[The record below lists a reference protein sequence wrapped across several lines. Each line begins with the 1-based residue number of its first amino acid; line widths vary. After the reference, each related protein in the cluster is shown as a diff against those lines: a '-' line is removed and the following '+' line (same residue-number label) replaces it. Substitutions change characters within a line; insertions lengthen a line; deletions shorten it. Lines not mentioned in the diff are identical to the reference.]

1 MQLGAQLRAAAR
13 FVSPLSFLCR
23 RALALT
29 GIAAR
34 GIAARG
40 IATQVTAAK
49 LAAALG
55 LHIAAAVLAAPD
67 ALAAEPGSPA
77 VTAEVERLVSRAR
90 EKRLA
95 ERPMWWR
102 LLHYR
107 SGLFGVASEVDAGHF
122 FNAPDGKA
130 EPEAELEA
138 TLRGFFSPGPSDD
151 GIQHP
156 FCRFPARLAWLN
168 AELGFDFG
176 VLPRQPC
183 PRFEEFKARVDP
195 ESISLIFSSY
205 FLNNPA
211 SAFGHTLLR
220 LNKKR
225 ASDDESRQALLDH
238 GINFGANVDTG
249 NAVLYA
255 LKGLAGMF
263 AGEFTNVPYYF
274 KVREYNDF
282 ESRDLWEF
290 ELELSPREVDMA
302 VAHIWE
308 LGSALFAYYY
318 LSENCSYQMLG
329 ILEVASP
336 RIDLM
341 TKLGWP
347 VLPVDTL
354 RAVADNRGL
363 IRTITYR
370 PSTRVQF
377 RHRLADLDANE
388 AELVF
393 RLGEDPD
400 ALLPRGASVERQMA
414 MLDTALDLVA
424 FRSAKELLDPASEA
438 SERSQRLLSRRARLG
453 VISPRLEIPI
463 PALEN
468 PLSGHERARLDL
480 GEGYSTRSGFFHAL
494 DLRLALHDW
503 SDPSAGY
510 PETLSISFLPIRLR
524 HYIERQRLQLE
535 QVSLIAITSLVPMD
549 VFDQSISWHAHV
561 GAERIRDDGCDD
573 CFAGVIEAGGG
584 VAGGVLDNGL
594 LAYLNFN
601 TALVGLGPIE
611 GGLGDLPLRIG
622 IGPRAGLRLRPAP
635 TLVGTLRGDLQ
646 YLPAQTPTFTWAAS
660 ATLRWMY
667 RHDFALSLEA
677 QAHPSGES
685 LQAASTVY
693 F

>member
-1 MQLGAQLRAAAR
+1 MQPGAQLRAAAR

-23 RALALT
+23 RAPGARRWLARGAPRLAVVALAL
-29 GIAAR
+29 ASAPREAR
-34 GIAARG
+34 
-40 IATQVTAAK
+40 
-49 LAAALG
+49 
-55 LHIAAAVLAAPD
+55 
-67 ALAAEPGSPA
+67 AAELGSPE
-77 VTAEVERLVSRAR
+77 VIAEVERLVRAAR

-122 FNAPDGKA
+122 FNAPDGKT
-130 EPEAELEA
+130 EPDAELEA
-138 TLRGFFSPGPSDD
+138 TLRGLFSPGPSDD

-156 FCRFPARLAWLN
+156 FCRFPARLAWLA
-168 AELGFDFG
+168 AELQFDFR

-225 ASDDESRQALLDH
+225 AAEDEERQALLDH

-255 LKGLAGMF
+255 LKGLAGLF

-290 ELELSPREVDMA
+290 ELDLAPREVAMA

-318 LSENCSYQMLG
+318 LSENCAYQMLG

-336 RIDLM
+336 RVELM
-341 TKLGWP
+341 SKLGWP

-354 RAVADNRGL
+354 RALAQNRGL
-363 IRTITYR
+363 IRAITYR

-377 RHRLADLDANE
+377 RRRLADLDADE

-393 RLGEDPD
+393 QLGEDPGTP
-400 ALLPRGASVERQMA
+400 LPASASVERQRA

-424 FRSAKELLDPASEA
+424 FRNAKELLDPASEA
-438 SERSQRLLSRRARLG
+438 SARSQRLLSRRARLG
-453 VISPRLEIPI
+453 VVSPPLVIPA

-468 PLSGHERARLDL
+468 PLRGHERARLDL
-480 GEGYSTRSGFFHAL
+480 GEGYSTRAGFFHAL
-494 DLRLALHDW
+494 DLRLALHDF

-535 QVSLIAITSLVPMD
+535 QASLIAITSLVPMD
-549 VFDQSISWHAHV
+549 VFDQSISWHAHI
-561 GAERIRDDGCDD
+561 GAERIRDRGCDD
-573 CFAGVIEAGGG
+573 CLAGVIEAGGG
-584 VAGGVLDNGL
+584 VAGGLLDDGVLG
-594 LAYLNFN
+594 YLNVN
-601 TALVGLGPIE
+601 TSLAGLGPID
-611 GGLGDLPLRIG
+611 GGLGGLPLRLG
-622 IGPRAGLRLRPAP
+622 IGPKAGLRLRPAP
-635 TLVGTLRGDLQ
+635 TLVGTLRGDLL
-646 YLPAQTPTFTWAAS
+646 YLPAQSPRWTWAAA

-677 QAHPSGES
+677 QAYPAARS
-685 LQAASTVY
+685 LQAASTLY

>member
-1 MQLGAQLRAAAR
+1 MQPGAQLRAAAR
-13 FVSPLSFLCR
+13 FVSPLSFFCR
-23 RALALT
+23 RALL
-29 GIAAR
+29 
-34 GIAARG
+34 
-40 IATQVTAAK
+40 
-49 LAAALG
+49 AALG
-55 LHIAAAVLAAPD
+55 SLLLASLLFAAATD
-67 ALAAEPGSPA
+67 AHAAELGSRE
-77 VTAEVERLVSRAR
+77 VRAEVERLVRLAR
-90 EKRLA
+90 DKRLA

-122 FNAPDGKA
+122 FNSPDGKT
-130 EPEAELEA
+130 EPDAELDA

-168 AELGFDFG
+168 AELHFDFQL
-176 VLPRQPC
+176 LPRQPC
-183 PRFEEFKARVDP
+183 PRFEEFRQRVDP

-225 ASDDESRQALLDH
+225 ASDSEERQALLDH

-290 ELELSPREVDMA
+290 ELALSPREVSMA

-341 TKLGWP
+341 SKLGWP
-347 VLPVDTL
+347 VLPADTL
-354 RAVADNRGL
+354 RAVAKNPGL
-363 IRTITYR
+363 IRAIAYR
-370 PSTRVQF
+370 PSTRAQF
-377 RHRLADLDANE
+377 RTRLSGLDGAE

-393 RLGEDPD
+393 ELGEDPD
-400 ALLPRGASVERQMA
+400 RPLPASASPERQMA
-414 MLDTALDLVA
+414 MLDTALDLIA
-424 FRSAKELLDPASEA
+424 FRHGKELLEPTSAPSA
-438 SERSQRLLSRRARLG
+438 RAQRLQSRRARLG
-453 VISPRLEIPI
+453 LISPPLVIPT
-463 PALEN
+463 PELEN
-468 PLSGHERARLDL
+468 PLRGHERVRLDL
-480 GEGYSTRSGFFHAL
+480 GEGYSTRSGYYHAL

-524 HYIERQRLQLE
+524 HYIERQRLELE
-535 QVSLIAITSLVPMD
+535 QASLIAITSLVPMD
-549 VFDQSISWHAHV
+549 VFDQSISWHAHI
-561 GAERIRDDGCDD
+561 GAARLHDDGCDE
-573 CFAGVIEAGGG
+573 CLAGLVEAGGG
-584 VAGGVLDNGL
+584 IAGGLFDDGV
-594 LAYLNFN
+594 LAYVNFN
-601 TALVGLGPIE
+601 TALAGLGPIE
-611 GGLGDLPLRIG
+611 GGLFGWPVRLG
-622 IGPRAGLRLRPAP
+622 VGPKAGLRLRPLP
-635 TLVGTLRGDLQ
+635 ELVSTLRGDVQ
-646 YLPAQTPTFTWAAS
+646 YLPGQAPTFTWAAS

-677 QAHPSGES
+677 QAFPSGEF
-685 LQAASTVY
+685 LQAASTLY

>member
-1 MQLGAQLRAAAR
+1 MAAAIVTFTLALAPVGRAAE
-13 FVSPLSFLCR
+13 
-23 RALALT
+23 
-29 GIAAR
+29 
-34 GIAARG
+34 
-40 IATQVTAAK
+40 
-49 LAAALG
+49 LG
-55 LHIAAAVLAAPD
+55 SREVR
-67 ALAAEPGSPA
+67 E
-77 VTAEVERLVSRAR
+77 EVERLVRAAHD
-90 EKRLA
+90 KRLA

-102 LLHYR
+102 LVHYR
-107 SGLFGVASEVDAGHF
+107 SGLFGVTSEVDAGPF
-122 FNAPDGKA
+122 FNAPDGKTA
-130 EPEAELEA
+130 PEAELEA
-138 TLRGFFSPGPSDD
+138 TLRAFFSPGPSDD

-168 AELGFDFG
+168 AELHFDFR

-183 PRFEEFKARVDP
+183 RRFEEFRQRVDP
-195 ESISLIFSSY
+195 ESISLIFSAY

-225 ASDDESRQALLDH
+225 ASGDEERQALLDH

-255 LKGLAGMF
+255 LKGLAGLF

-290 ELELSPREVDMA
+290 ELALSPREVDMA

-308 LGSALFAYYY
+308 LGSALFRYFY

-336 RIDLM
+336 RVELM
-341 TKLGWP
+341 SKLGWP
-347 VLPVDTL
+347 VLPADTL
-354 RAVADNRGL
+354 RAVAKNPGL
-363 IRTITYR
+363 IRSITYR

-377 RHRLADLDANE
+377 RRRLADLDEAE

-393 RLGEDPD
+393 RLGEDPG
-400 ALLPRGASVERQMA
+400 APLPSSASPERQMA
-414 MLDTALDLVA
+414 ILDTALDLIA
-424 FRSAKELLDPASEA
+424 FRHGKELLEPASAA
-438 SERSQRLLSRRARLG
+438 SARAQRLQSRRARLG
-453 VISPRLEIPI
+453 LISPALVIPV
-463 PALEN
+463 PELDN
-468 PLSGHERARLDL
+468 PLRGHERVRLDL
-480 GEGYSTRSGFFHAL
+480 GEGYSTRAGFYHSL

-524 HYIERQRLQLE
+524 HYIERQRLELE
-535 QVSLIAITSLVPMD
+535 QASLIAITSLVPMD

-561 GAERIRDDGCDD
+561 GAARIHDSGCDD
-573 CFAGVIEAGGG
+573 CFAGLIEAGGG
-584 VAGGVLDNGL
+584 IAGGLFDDGVLGF
-594 LAYLNFN
+594 LNFN
-601 TALVGLGPIE
+601 TALAGLGPIE
-611 GGLGDLPLRIG
+611 GGIGGWPLRIG
-622 IGPRAGLRLRPAP
+622 AGPKAGLRLRPLP
-635 TLVGTLRGDLQ
+635 ELVATLRGDLQ
-646 YLPAQTPTFTWAAS
+646 YLPAQTPTWTWAAS

-677 QAHPSGES
+677 QAFPSGDF
-685 LQAASTVY
+685 LQAASTLY

>member
-1 MQLGAQLRAAAR
+1 MPEARAAA
-13 FVSPLSFLCR
+13 PL
-23 RALALT
+23 
-29 GIAAR
+29 
-34 GIAARG
+34 
-40 IATQVTAAK
+40 
-49 LAAALG
+49 
-55 LHIAAAVLAAPD
+55 
-67 ALAAEPGSPA
+67 GSPE
-77 VTAEVERLVSRAR
+77 VKAEVERLVRAAR
-90 EKRLA
+90 EKHLA
-95 ERPMWWR
+95 ERSMWWR

-107 SGLFGVASEVDAGHF
+107 SGLFGVSSEVDAGHF
-122 FNAPDGKA
+122 FNSPDGGSD
-130 EPEAELEA
+130 PEAELEA

-168 AELGFDFG
+168 AELHFDFG

-183 PRFEEFKARVDP
+183 PRLEEFRARVDP

-225 ASDDESRQALLDH
+225 SAADEERQALLDH

-336 RIDLM
+336 RVELM
-341 TKLGWP
+341 SKLGWP

-354 RAVADNRGL
+354 RAVADNPHL
-363 IRTITYR
+363 IRSITYR

-377 RHRLADLDANE
+377 RRRLAALDA
-388 AELVF
+388 AETERVF
-393 RLGEDPD
+393 RLGEDAEAP
-400 ALLPRGASVERQMA
+400 LPPRASAERQMA
-414 MLDTALDLVA
+414 IIDTALDLVA
-424 FRSAKELLDPASEA
+424 FRHGKELLDPNSEA
-438 SERSQRLLSRRARLG
+438 SAHQQRLLSRRARLG
-453 VISPRLEIPI
+453 LISPTLVIPV
-463 PALEN
+463 PELDN
-468 PLSGHERARLDL
+468 PLRGHERARLDL
-480 GEGYSTRSGFFHAL
+480 GEGYSTRSGFYQAL

-503 SDPSAGY
+503 TDPSAGY
-510 PETLSISFLPIRLR
+510 PETLSISFLPLR
-524 HYIERQRLQLE
+524 FRYYVERQRLELE
-535 QVSLIAITSLVPMD
+535 QASLIAITSLVPMD
-549 VFDQSISWHAHV
+549 VFDQSISWHAHL
-561 GAERIRDDGCDD
+561 GSARIHDRGCDD
-573 CFAGVIEAGGG
+573 CYAGLVEAGGG
-584 VAGGVLDNGL
+584 IAGGVFDDGVLG
-594 LAYLNFN
+594 YLNFN
-601 TALVGLGPIE
+601 TALAGLGPIE
-611 GGLGDLPLRIG
+611 GGLGGLPLRLG
-622 IGPRAGLRLRPAP
+622 VGPKAGLRLRPTP

-646 YLPAQTPTFTWAAS
+646 WLPAQTPSITWAAS
-660 ATLRWMY
+660 ATVRWMY
-667 RHDFALSLEA
+667 RHDFALSLEG
-677 QAHPSGES
+677 QAFPSGEYV
-685 LQAASTVY
+685 QAASTLY

>member
-1 MQLGAQLRAAAR
+1 LPQLDLKTSLPGAVQPGAQLRAAAR

-23 RALALT
+23 SVLLA
-29 GIAAR
+29 R
-34 GIAARG
+34 
-40 IATQVTAAK
+40 TAAAIGFF
-49 LAAALG
+49 LLTTAG
-55 LHIAAAVLAAPD
+55 D
-67 ALAAEPGSPA
+67 SRAAELGSRP
-77 VTAEVERLVSRAR
+77 VRDEIERLVRAAH
-90 EKRLA
+90 EVHLA

-107 SGLFGVASEVDAGHF
+107 SGLFGVSSEVDGGHF
-122 FNAPDGKA
+122 FNAADGDTD
-130 EPEAELEA
+130 PEGELDA
-138 TLRGFFSPGPSDD
+138 TLRAFFSPGPSDED
-151 GIQHP
+151 IQHP

-168 AELGFDFG
+168 AELHFDFR
-176 VLPRQPC
+176 VLPKQAC
-183 PRFEEFKARVDP
+183 PRFEEFERRVEP

-225 ASDDESRQALLDH
+225 ASDDEERQALLDH

-255 LKGLAGMF
+255 IEGLAGLF

-290 ELELSPREVDMA
+290 ELALSPREVDMA

-318 LSENCSYQMLG
+318 LSQNCSYQMLS

-341 TKLGWP
+341 SKLGWP

-354 RAVADNRGL
+354 RAVADNPGL
-363 IRTITYR
+363 VRAITYR

-377 RHRLADLDANE
+377 RRRLAALDDGE

-400 ALLPRGASVERQMA
+400 APLPASASAERQMA
-414 MLDTALDLVA
+414 ILDTALDLIA
-424 FRSAKELLDPASEA
+424 FRHSKELLEPASAA
-438 SERSQRLLSRRARLG
+438 SARAQRLQSRRARLG
-453 VISPRLEIPI
+453 LISPPLVIPV
-463 PALEN
+463 PELEN
-468 PLSGHERARLDL
+468 PLRGHERVRLDL
-480 GEGYSTRSGFFHAL
+480 GEGYSTRSGFYHAL

-524 HYIERQRLQLE
+524 HYIERQRLELE
-535 QVSLIAITSLVPMD
+535 QASLIAITSLVPMD
-549 VFDQSISWHAHV
+549 AFDQSISWHAHV
-561 GAERIRDDGCDD
+561 GAARIHDDGCDE
-573 CFAGVIEAGGG
+573 CLAGLLEAGGG
-584 VAGGVLDNGL
+584 VAGGLFDDGV

-601 TALVGLGPIE
+601 TALAGLGPIE
-611 GGLGDLPLRIG
+611 GGLFGWPLRVG
-622 IGPRAGLRLRPAP
+622 VGPKAGLRLRPLP
-635 TLVGTLRGDLQ
+635 ELVSTLRADLQ

-667 RHDFALSLEA
+667 RHNFALSLEA
-677 QAHPSGES
+677 RAFPSGAD
-685 LQAASTVY
+685 LQAASTLY

>member
-1 MQLGAQLRAAAR
+1 MQPGAQLRAAAR
-13 FVSPLSFLCR
+13 FVSPLSFFCR
-23 RALALT
+23 RAL
-29 GIAAR
+29 
-34 GIAARG
+34 
-40 IATQVTAAK
+40 
-49 LAAALG
+49 LAAM
-55 LHIAAAVLAAPD
+55 AAAIGCFFLADESAG
-67 ALAAEPGSPA
+67 AAELGSRE
-77 VTAEVERLVSRAR
+77 VRSKLSEEVERLVRVAH

-95 ERPMWWR
+95 ERSMWWR

-107 SGLFGVASEVDAGHF
+107 SGVFGVASEVDAGHF
-122 FNAPDGKA
+122 FNSPDGKT
-130 EPEAELEA
+130 EPEAELDA

-151 GIQHP
+151 RIQHP

-168 AELGFDFG
+168 AELRFDFR

-183 PRFEEFKARVDP
+183 ARFEEFRQRVDP

-225 ASDDESRQALLDH
+225 APGGEERQALLDH

-290 ELELSPREVDMA
+290 ELTLSPREVDMA

-341 TKLGWP
+341 AKLGWP
-347 VLPVDTL
+347 VLPIDTL
-354 RAVADNRGL
+354 RAVAENPGL
-363 IRTITYR
+363 IRAVTYR

-377 RHRLADLDANE
+377 RRRLSALDGAE

-400 ALLPRGASVERQMA
+400 LPLPASASAERQMA
-414 MLDTALDLVA
+414 MLDTALDLIA
-424 FRSAKELLDPASEA
+424 FRHGKELLEPKSAPSA
-438 SERSQRLLSRRARLG
+438 RAQRLQSRRARLG
-453 VISPRLEIPI
+453 LISPTLVIPT
-463 PALEN
+463 PELEN
-468 PLSGHERARLDL
+468 PLRGHERARLDL
-480 GEGYSTRSGFFHAL
+480 GEGYSTRSGFYHAL

-524 HYIERQRLQLE
+524 HYIERQRLELE
-535 QVSLIAITSLVPMD
+535 QASLIAITSLVPMD
-549 VFDQSISWHAHV
+549 VFDQSISWHAHL
-561 GAERIRDDGCDD
+561 GAARIHDDGCDE
-573 CFAGVIEAGGG
+573 CFAGLVEAGGG
-584 VAGGVLDNGL
+584 IAGGLFNDGV
-594 LAYLNFN
+594 LAYLDFN
-601 TALVGLGPIE
+601 TALAGLGPIE
-611 GGLGDLPLRIG
+611 GGLFGWPLRLG
-622 IGPRAGLRLRPAP
+622 VGPKAGLRLRPLP
-635 TLVGTLRGDLQ
+635 ELVSTLRGDLQ

-677 QAHPSGES
+677 QAFPSGEF
-685 LQAASTVY
+685 LQAASTLY

>member
-1 MQLGAQLRAAAR
+1 MLPGAQLRAAAR
-13 FVSPLSFLCR
+13 FVSPLSFFCRSALRARILGAIALC
-23 RALALT
+23 
-29 GIAAR
+29 I
-34 GIAARG
+34 
-40 IATQVTAAK
+40 
-49 LAAALG
+49 LAAADG
-55 LHIAAAVLAAPD
+55 AG
-67 ALAAEPGSPA
+67 AAEPGSPE
-77 VTAEVERLVSRAR
+77 VRAEVERLVQAAHAR
-90 EKRLA
+90 HLA

-122 FNAPDGKA
+122 FNAPDGKT
-130 EPEAELEA
+130 EPAAELDA

-168 AELGFDFG
+168 AELHFDFR

-183 PRFEEFKARVDP
+183 ARFEEFKRRVDP

-225 ASDDESRQALLDH
+225 ASGDEERQALLDH

-290 ELELSPREVDMA
+290 ELALSQREVDMA

-336 RIDLM
+336 RVELM
-341 TKLGWP
+341 SKLGWP

-354 RAVADNRGL
+354 RAVAKNPGL
-363 IRTITYR
+363 VRSIAYR

-377 RHRLADLDANE
+377 RRRLAALDAGE

-400 ALLPRGASVERQMA
+400 LPLPASASAERQMGI
-414 MLDTALDLVA
+414 LDTALDLIA
-424 FRSAKELLDPASEA
+424 FRHGKELLEPASAA
-438 SERSQRLLSRRARLG
+438 SARARRLQSRRARLG
-453 VISPRLEIPI
+453 LISPPLVIPI
-463 PALEN
+463 PELDN
-468 PLSGHERARLDL
+468 PLRGHERVRLDL
-480 GEGYSTRSGFFHAL
+480 GEGYSTRSGFYHAL

-524 HYIERQRLQLE
+524 HYIERQRLELE
-535 QVSLIAITSLVPMD
+535 QASLIAITSLVPMD
-549 VFDQSISWHAHV
+549 AFDQSISWHAHL
-561 GAERIRDDGCDD
+561 GAARIHDGGCDE
-573 CFAGVIEAGGG
+573 CLAGVVEAGGG
-584 VAGGVLDNGL
+584 IAGGLFDDGV

-601 TALVGLGPIE
+601 SALAGLGPIE
-611 GGLGDLPLRIG
+611 GGLARLPLRLG
-622 IGPRAGLRLRPAP
+622 VGPKAGLRLRPLP
-635 TLVGTLRGDLQ
+635 ELVGTLRGDLQ
-646 YLPAQTPTFTWAAS
+646 YLPAQAPQFTWAAS

-667 RHDFALSLEA
+667 RRDFALSLEA
-677 QAHPSGES
+677 QAFPSGEY
-685 LQAASTVY
+685 LQAASTLY